1 MLFVGASLKVPL
13 KSTEFT
19 YLISTNSEL
28 TGYMMVMLLLNC
40 SVSFNH
46 LFWQLRASGFAMGP

>member
-46 LFWQLRASGFAMGP
+46 LF